1 MKQQQET
8 SPSLGLH
15 TRTHTLAHALAHSHT
30 PLWSLKSSL
39 IEGCVDEGKIWLK
52 DKVLCTEAFRDIWVL
67 ECAAGKN
74 KDEVLQVCDK

>member
-15 TRTHTLAHALAHSHT
+15 TLAHTHAKTLFFG
-30 PLWSLKSSL
+30 LLKSSL
-39 IEGCVDEGKIWLK
+39 IGDCVDERKIWLK
-52 DKVLCTEAFRDIWVL
+52 VWCTEAFRDDWGL
-67 ECAAGKN
+67 QCATGKN